1 MFQLNKKAI
10 IIGAGIGGLCTA
22 IELQRTGWKVSI
34 WDKANSLTGLG
45 AGIVLAPNAMF
56 VLEKLGV
63 ANDIRNHG
71 SKVDKAV
78 ILSWDGKEIMC
89 LPTDIQ
95 AQKYGTHSYLIHRG
109 ALQTILRNKL
119 KKETSLH
126 IQKELLQFSES
137 EHKVTAFSKDGSTE
151 EADVLIGADGLH
163 SKVREILFGPQP
175 LRYSGYTALRG
186 ICTLKDN
193 VLMDEHGGGFE
204 AWGKGKRFGFTKIGK
219 GKYFWF
225 TAINTPENKE
235 IPKLERK
242 TKALH
247 LLNGWCDPINA
258 IIQATHSDDIL
269 HHDIFDRTPL
279 TYWSSN
285 RVTLLGDAAHPMLPN
300 LGQGGAQAMEDAFVL
315 TQSLNSTTDI
325 TKALKEYEEKRIPR
339 TTKVVKQSRRMGRLV
354 QIENPL
360 ILQARNTMLRRLPTK
375 LFIDR
380 MHWVVGYKIK

>member
-1 MFQLNKKAI
+1 MTKKAI

-22 IELQRTGWKVSI
+22 IELQRIGWKVSI

-45 AGIVLAPNAMF
+45 AGIILAPNAMF

-63 ANDIRNHG
+63 ANDIRNQG

-89 LPTDIQ
+89 LPTDTQ
-95 AQKYGTHSYLIHRG
+95 AQRYGTHSYLIQRG
-109 ALQTILRNKL
+109 ALQSILLERL
-119 KKETSLH
+119 HKETNLH
-126 IQKELLQFSES
+126 TQKELLQFSES
-137 EHKVTAFSKDGSTE
+137 EHKVTALSKDGSTE
-151 EADVLIGADGLH
+151 VADLLIGADGLH
-163 SKVREILFGPQP
+163 SKVRELLFGPQP

-186 ICTLKDN
+186 ICTLENKGLID
-193 VLMDEHGGGFE
+193 DHGGGFE
-204 AWGKGKRFGFTKIGK
+204 AWGKGKRFGFTKIGE

-225 TAINTPENKE
+225 TAINAPKNKE

-242 TKALH
+242 NKALH
-247 LLNGWCDPINA
+247 LLNGWCDPIKA
-258 IIQATHSDDIL
+258 IIQATHTNDIL
-269 HHDIFDRTPL
+269 HHDIFDRAPL
-279 TYWSSN
+279 SNWSSN

-325 TKALKEYEEKRIPR
+325 SKALKEYEKKRVPR

-354 QIENPL
+354 QLENPL
-360 ILQARNTMLRRLPTK
+360 ILKARNTMLKRLPTN
-375 LFIDR
+375 LFINR
-380 MHWVVGYKIK
+380 MHWVVGYKVK